1 MIIILIIILIIPE
14 DDRESL
20 KEGCEEQEH
29 GGQED
34 RHPGEVQHW
43 TTPSVGIL
51 QAGEVIVFSL
61 YFNLNV

>member
-14 DDRESL
+14 DDCESL

-34 RHPGEVQHW
+34 GHPGEVQHW

-51 QAGEVIVFSL
+51 QAGEVIVFSCFHCTL
-61 YFNLNV
+61 I

>member
-34 RHPGEVQHW
+34 GHPGEVQHW

-51 QAGEVIVFSL
+51 QAGEVIVFSCFHCTL
-61 YFNLNV
+61 I